1 VLLDVF
7 WIGWGEKHTTFAMAA
22 RIYTG
27 CLQYIV
33 PFMCELPFFSVIG
46 GQVLPHCSFI
56 YLWFS
61 KNGSGNT
68 AAFSVGYTSTVG
80 YTILFSSIR
89 YGVIDEVASSHTV
102 IGYAICLNKGF

>member
-27 CLQYIV
+27 YLQYIV
-33 PFMCELPFFSVIG
+33 LFMCELPFFSFIG

-68 AAFSVGYTSTVG
+68 AAVHHFFLNLVQLHKSGTFQLVFRGVVLQVQMIIHG
-80 YTILFSSIR
+80 FNLFVHI
-89 YGVIDEVASSHTV
+89 
-102 IGYAICLNKGF
+102 